1 MSPVPDML
9 LRAVV
14 VLSALSAAA
23 PARAAFVPADNH
35 LILCGTSASA
45 TVDGRAFVG
54 DATLP
59 SSVLS
64 APQSATANSSVGSA
78 ANTSSSGDPALYQSA
93 RVFRSPSSYTFAISK
108 PGRHFVRLHFF
119 PFQYNSGNLATDA
132 SFGVSVSSSQGVSL
146 IDGPYTPANGTATVR
161 EFSLNVAGAKLSITF
176 TPTTKDKVAFVNA
189 IEVVS
194 HPDDLFSG
202 TAQTVNPIGE
212 YAGLSTQALETIHRV
227 NMGSPKITPIND
239 TLWRTWLP
247 DETFLV
253 DSSVVEHKDVSPN
266 TIHRTAG
273 FASPEAA
280 PDMVY
285 ATATELSRSLLL
297 NSTTTIN
304 ALFNM
309 TWRFQARPGWAYLIR
324 LHFCDIVSKAANQLA
339 FNVYVGEWSVLS
351 NYEITYKDSFGALAM
366 PLYKDFVLSAKDVTS
381 SNITVSVGPS
391 TLGTVDPD
399 GLLNGLEIMRLVG
412 STDAGAG
419 DPSSRIRSK
428 KAIAA
433 IVAGSAVAGVTAVM
447 ALALLVVRLRR
458 RRKKKQ
464 PEKKPSS
471 TTWAPFSA
479 SALGSRS
486 RSRSFGK
493 SNSSGTRNNTVVVKL
508 GQSAGA
514 GYRFPLAAMQ
524 EATCGFDEANVIGV
538 GGFGKVYKGTL
549 RDETTVAV
557 KRGNRLSQQGV
568 NEFRTEIE
576 MLSRLRHR
584 HLVSLIGYCDERGE
598 MILVYEYMARGT
610 LRSHLYDSAEA
621 ELLPPLTWKQRLEVA
636 IGAARG
642 LHYLHTGSA
651 KAIIHRDVKS
661 ANILLDDSFMAKVA
675 DFGLSKTGPE
685 VDKTH
690 VSTAVKGSFGYLD
703 PEYFRRQM
711 LTEKS
716 DVYSFGVVL
725 LEVLCA
731 RPVID
736 PTLPPDMVNL
746 AEWAA
751 KRLRNGELD
760 RIVDQRIA
768 GTIRPE
774 SLKKFADTAEKCLT
788 EYGADR
794 PAMGDVLWCL
804 EHALQLQE
812 QEGPSPDGSGEEGTQ
827 LVPGVASKYQRN
839 QSTASDGSAAAA
851 MSANLGDLDGMS
863 MRRVF
868 SKMIKSEEGR

>member
-1 MSPVPDML
+1 MLLLRMSEELMVLPRSFSRRVLGML

-14 VLSALSAAA
+14 ALSALLAAASAAV
-23 PARAAFVPADNH
+23 VPADSY
-35 LILCGTSASA
+35 LVLCGTAASA
-45 TVDGRAFVG
+45 TVGGRTFVG

-59 SSVLS
+59 ASALS
-64 APQSATANSSVGSA
+64 APQSAA
-78 ANTSSSGDPALYQSA
+78 ANASAGAANDSSGEAELYRYARIFPA
-93 RVFRSPSSYTFAISK
+93 PSTYTFAIKK

-119 PFQYNSGNLATDA
+119 PFRYQSGDLAADA
-132 SFGVSVSSSQGVSL
+132 RFSVSVQGVPL
-146 IDGPYTPANGTATVR
+146 TEGAYAPANGTATVR
-161 EFSLNVAGAKLSITF
+161 EVSVNVAGGTLAIAF
-176 TPTTKDKVAFVNA
+176 TPAGKVAFVNA

-194 HPDDLFSG
+194 HPDDLYG
-202 TAQTVNPIGE
+202 DTAQTVNPLGQ
-212 YAGLSTQALETIHRV
+212 YNGLSAQALETIHRI
-227 NMGSPKITPIND
+227 NMGTPKITPSND

-247 DETFLV
+247 DGTFLV
-253 DSSVVEHKDVSPN
+253 D
-266 TIHRTAG
+266 RTVAEPKNVPPTTLQRTPG
-273 FASPEAA
+273 FATLEAA

-285 ATATELSRSLLL
+285 ATATELNKTLMSS
-297 NSTTTIN
+297 TIN
-304 ALFNM
+304 AQFNM
-309 TWRFQARPGWAYLIR
+309 TWRFPATPGWPYLLR
-324 LHFCDIVSKAANQLA
+324 LHFCDIISKAANELA
-339 FNVYVGEWSVLS
+339 FNVYIGGWSVLS
-351 NYEITYKDSFGALAM
+351 NYEITNKDTFGSLAV
-366 PLYKDFVLSAKDVTS
+366 PLYKDFVLRAEDATG
-381 SNITVSVGPS
+381 NITVSVGPAMVDN
-391 TLGTVDPD
+391 VDPD
-399 GLLNGLEIMRLVG
+399 GLLNGLEIMRMVG
-412 STDAGAG
+412 STGGGGG
-419 DPSSRIRSK
+419 DPSSRSRSK
-428 KAIAA
+428 KIISG
-433 IVAGSAVAGVTAVM
+433 IVAGAAGAAVTVVMAVAF
-447 ALALLVVRLRR
+447 LVRRVR
-458 RRKKKQ
+458 RRKK

-471 TTWAPFSA
+471 TWAAFSA

-486 RSRSFGK
+486 FSK
-493 SNSSGTRNNTVVVKL
+493 SSSGGTRNNTVTL

-514 GYRFPLAAMQ
+514 GYRFPFAALQ
-524 EATCGFDEANVIGV
+524 EATGGFDEGMVIGV

-549 RDETTVAV
+549 RDGTRLAV
-557 KRGNRLSQQGV
+557 KRGNRRSQQGL

-576 MLSRLRHR
+576 LLSRLRHR

-610 LRSHLYDSAEA
+610 LRSHLYDSE
-621 ELLPPLTWKQRLEVA
+621 LPPLSWKQRLEVS

-642 LHYLHTGSA
+642 LHYLHTGSGA

-685 VDKTH
+685 LDKTH

-711 LTEKS
+711 LTDKS

-736 PTLPPDMVNL
+736 PTLPHDMVNL
-746 AEWAA
+746 AEWAT
-751 KRLRNGELD
+751 KRLKNGELD
-760 RIVDQRIA
+760 SIVDQRIA

-774 SLKKFADTAEKCLT
+774 SLKKFADTAEKCLA
-788 EYGADR
+788 EYGVER

-804 EHALQLQE
+804 EYALQLQL
-812 QEGPSPDGSGEEGTQ
+812 QEASPDSSATDDTK
-827 LVPGVASKYQRN
+827 LVPGIAPPKYQRN
-839 QSTASDGSAAAA
+839 LSTASDGSAAT

>member
-1 MSPVPDML
+1 MLLERLSEELMVLPRSFSRRVPCML

-14 VLSALSAAA
+14 VLSALLAA
-23 PARAAFVPADNH
+23 ARAAFVPTDSY
-35 LILCGTSASA
+35 LVLCGTAASA
-45 TVDGRAFVG
+45 TVGGRTFVG

-59 SSVLS
+59 GSVLS
-64 APQSATANSSVGSA
+64 APQSAGANASAGA
-78 ANTSSSGDPALYQSA
+78 ANASSGEAELYRYA
-93 RVFRSPSSYTFAISK
+93 RVFPAPSTYTFAIK
-108 PGRHFVRLHFF
+108 RPGRHFVRLHFF
-119 PFQYNSGNLATDA
+119 PFPYQSGDLAADA
-132 SFGVSVSSSQGVSL
+132 RFSVSVQGVVL
-146 IDGPYTPANGTATVR
+146 TDGPYAPANGTATVR
-161 EFSLNVAGAKLSITF
+161 EFSVNVARGTLAIAF
-176 TPTTKDKVAFVNA
+176 TPTGKVAFVNA
-189 IEVVS
+189 IEIVS
-194 HPDDLFSG
+194 HPDDLFAG
-202 TAQTVNPIGE
+202 TAQTVNPLGQ
-212 YAGLSTQALETIHRV
+212 YTGLSTQALETIHRI
-227 NMGSPKITPIND
+227 NMGTPKITPSND

-253 DSSVVEHKDVSPN
+253 DRTVAVPMDVAPK
-266 TIHRTAG
+266 TVQRTPG
-273 FASPEAA
+273 FATPEAA

-285 ATATELSRSLLL
+285 ATARELNKALMD
-297 NSTTTIN
+297 STIS
-304 ALFNM
+304 AQFNM
-309 TWRFQARPGWAYLIR
+309 TWRFPSTPGWAYLLR

-339 FNVYVGEWSVLS
+339 FNVYVGGWSVLS
-351 NYEITYKDSFGALAM
+351 NYEIANKDTFGSLAV
-366 PLYKDFVLSAKDVTS
+366 PLYKDFVLSAKDAMG
-381 SNITVSVGPS
+381 NITVSVGPA
-391 TLGTVDPD
+391 TGLGNMDPD
-399 GLLNGLEIMRLVG
+399 GLLNGLEIMRIVG
-412 STDAGAG
+412 STGGGG
-419 DPSSRIRSK
+419 DPSSQSRSK
-428 KAIAA
+428 KIIAG
-433 IVAGSAVAGVTAVM
+433 IVAGSAVAVVTVVM
-447 ALALLVVRLRR
+447 AVAFLVLRAR
-458 RRKKKQ
+458 RRKK

-471 TTWAPFSA
+471 TWAAFSA

-486 RSRSFGK
+486 FGK
-493 SNSSGTRNNTVVVKL
+493 SNSGGTRNNTVTL

-514 GYRFPLAAMQ
+514 GYRFPFAALQ
-524 EATCGFDEANVIGV
+524 EATSGFDEGMVIGV

-549 RDETTVAV
+549 RDDTRVAV
-557 KRGNRLSQQGV
+557 KRGNRRSRQGL

-576 MLSRLRHR
+576 LLSRLRHR

-610 LRSHLYDSAEA
+610 LRSHLYDSE
-621 ELLPPLTWKQRLEVA
+621 LPPLSWKQRLEVS

-642 LHYLHTGSA
+642 LHYLHTGSGA

-685 VDKTH
+685 LDKTH

-736 PTLPPDMVNL
+736 PTLPHDMVNL
-746 AEWAA
+746 AEWAT
-751 KRLRNGELD
+751 KRLKNGELD
-760 RIVDQRIA
+760 SIVDQRIA

-774 SLKKFADTAEKCLT
+774 SLKKFADTAEKCLA
-788 EYGADR
+788 EYGVER

-804 EHALQLQE
+804 EYALQLQE
-812 QEGPSPDGSGEEGTQ
+812 ASPDSSGTDDTK
-827 LVPGVASKYQRN
+827 LVPEYQRN
-839 QSTASDGSAAAA
+839 LSTASDGSAST

-868 SKMIKSEEGR
+868 SKMIKSEEGRSSSAQRGISHS